1 VRETVAPST
10 VVVNNKCDEEER
22 SKIIR
27 YYERLSNTLKTKV
40 PTNLTSSPR
49 PILNFGIS
57 LCSSASF
64 SAFRE
69 EDDLNQHSKP
79 QFSGRRAYSGNM
91 TLLVRAT

>member
-1 VRETVAPST
+1 MRENVAPSSA
-10 VVVNNKCDEEER
+10 VVNNKCDEEER
-22 SKIIR
+22 SKIIG
-27 YYERLSNTLKTKV
+27 YYERLSSTLKTKV